1 MSNFSWSYRA
11 KPTNPKHLKIKH
23 HYSSPMV
30 RYKIVFEKKDCIG
43 CGACTSQCP
52 ENWELV
58 ETEDGFK
65 AKLKKQEINEDEYSS
80 NQEAADICPVD
91 CIKIEK
97 VKARKKVVEDFD
109 EDLFEETV

>member
-1 MSNFSWSYRA
+1 
-11 KPTNPKHLKIKH
+11 
-23 HYSSPMV
+23 MV
-30 RYKIVFEKKDCIG
+30 NYQIEFNKKECIG

-58 ETEDGFK
+58 ETPDGFK
-65 AKLKKQEINEDEYSS
+65 AKPKKLMINENEYDS

-97 VKARKKVVEDFD
+97 VKGKKIVD
-109 EDLFEETV
+109 EYEEEVM